1 MNVRPPAETDA
12 VAHTVDDAARVVG
25 CGRNK
30 IYDAIA
36 AGDLDARKIG
46 RRTVITR
53 ASILAWLESLP
64 RMNTAA

>member
-1 MNVRPPAETDA
+1 MNVRPPSDTEA

-46 RRTVITR
+46 RRTIITR
-53 ASILAWLESLP
+53 SSILAWLDTLP
-64 RMNTAA
+64 RLNTAA